1 MRRRDI
7 RGKMAIEDGITEE
20 KVAFLHKDDKL
31 ELQPS
36 NSRRKGGLRTMPF
49 IFVNES
55 FEKVASYGLLP
66 NMIFYLMNEYN
77 LEAASGSIILS
88 LWSAASN
95 TMAIFGAFLSDSYL
109 GRFRVIALGTCSSL
123 LGMTLLWM
131 TSMFPWMKPSP
142 CPRFGHGC
150 ESATPLQFLV
160 LYTSFALIS
169 IGAGC
174 VRPCSIAFGAD
185 QVNNG
190 ENPNNERVL
199 DSFFQWYYAST
210 GLATVIA
217 LTLVVYIQDQFGW
230 LIGFGV
236 PASLMVLSLIAF
248 LLGSPLYVHVP
259 PEKNLFIGLIQVPVA
274 AFRKR
279 KINLSLPEAV
289 EHYFN
294 GNESNIRIPID
305 KLRCLNKA
313 CYIVDGKRELNPD
326 GSAKDPWS
334 LSTVEQVES
343 LKAILRLMPL
353 WSTGIMMLIIVT
365 NTFTT
370 LQAKIMDR
378 HITSGFEI
386 PAGSFTVLSVVIIT
400 FWVAFYDRVV
410 VPLLAKYCGMPRGPD
425 PRIRMALGLLL
436 SCIAMIIAGVVESI
450 RRKMAIDNGMEDQPN
465 VVGMSAMWLAPQLV
479 LIGLAEATNAVG
491 QIEFYHAHLSKAMS
505 SLAMAIFT
513 LGMAVSSLV
522 GGLLI
527 DLVDVFSSARGKE
540 SWLSTDL
547 NKGHLDYY
555 YFLLAF
561 LVFINFLY
569 FLICCRVYDSSEG
582 SVSRRLNDAKKE
594 DSGWTPLPST

>member
-1 MRRRDI
+1 
-7 RGKMAIEDGITEE
+7 MAIEDGITEE

-66 NMIFYLMNEYN
+66 NMIFYLMNEYHV
-77 LEAASGSIILS
+77 EAASGSIILS

-123 LGMTLLWM
+123 LDNPDNFQQGMTLLWM
-131 TSMFPWMKPSP
+131 TSMFTWMKPSAHP
-142 CPRFGHGC
+142 QFGQGC
-150 ESATPLQFLV
+150 ESATSLQFLV

-185 QVNNG
+185 QVNNR

-230 LIGFGV
+230 RIGFGV

-259 PEKNLFIGLIQVPVA
+259 PEKNLFLGLIQVPVA
-274 AFRKR
+274 AFQKR
-279 KINLSLPEAV
+279 KINLSVPEAV

-294 GNESNIRIPID
+294 GSDSNIRIPID

-313 CYIVDGKRELNPD
+313 CYIVDGERELNPD

-353 WSTGIMMLIIVT
+353 WSTGIMMLVVVT

-386 PAGSFTVLSVVIIT
+386 PAGSFSVLSVVIIT
-400 FWVAFYDRVV
+400 IWIAFYDRVV
-410 VPLLAKYCGMPRGPD
+410 VPLLAKYCGMPLGPD

-465 VVGMSAMWLAPQLV
+465 AVFGMSAMWLAPQLV
-479 LIGLAEATNAVG
+479 LVGFAEGTNSVA
-491 QIEFYHAHLSKAMS
+491 QMQFYYAHLSKSMY
-505 SLAMAIFT
+505 SLAMAMFT
-513 LGMAVSSLV
+513 LGMAVANLV

-527 DLVDVFSSARGKE
+527 DLVDVFSSAGGKE
-540 SWLSTDL
+540 SWLSTNLD
-547 NKGHLDYY
+547 KGHLDYY

-561 LVFINFLY
+561 LGFINFLY

-594 DSGWTPLPST
+594 DSGCTPLPST